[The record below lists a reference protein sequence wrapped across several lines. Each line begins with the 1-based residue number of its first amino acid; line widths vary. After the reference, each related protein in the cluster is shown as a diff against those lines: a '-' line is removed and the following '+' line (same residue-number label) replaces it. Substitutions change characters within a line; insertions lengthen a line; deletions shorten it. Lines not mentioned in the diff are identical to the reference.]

1 MNYMN
6 NYVSISLNHN
16 SLKTLGLAYKARK
29 VISGELI
36 YKNFKH
42 IKLLFIASDAS
53 IKTKDRLL
61 KKAHYYKI
69 PVVDNF
75 NCNQLSIAIGK
86 KKRVAVALIDR
97 EFYQAIVKYREDS
110 Q

>member
-1 MNYMN
+1 MNCMN
-6 NYVSISLNHN
+6 SYVNISLNQN
-16 SLKTLGLAYKARK
+16 SLKTLGLAFKARK
-29 VISGELI
+29 VISGDLI
-36 YKNFKH
+36 YKNFQH

-61 KKAHYYKI
+61 KKAYYYKI
-69 PVVDNF
+69 PVVDQF
-75 NCNQLSIAIGK
+75 SCQQLSMAIGK
-86 KKRVAVALIDR
+86 NNRVAVALIDR